1 MELKNRLA
9 VYVPSTNYNEKVSRK
24 ELQQRTEQTALKLC
38 EVCGGATVE
47 KVNGYYKADNG
58 ELIAEKIN
66 KVIAYFES
74 NDQAEAIK
82 EHAEA
87 IKKQWQQESI
97 AMELNGSMLFI

>member
-9 VYVPSTNYNEKVSRK
+9 VYVPSTNYNEKVSKK
-24 ELQQRTEQTALKLC
+24 EFEQRTAETASKLC

-58 ELIAEKIN
+58 ELIKEKIN

-82 EHAEA
+82 EHAKA
-87 IKKQWQQESI
+87 IKEAYKQESI